1 MNNFEL
7 GEFINGE
14 KVEYSFNI
22 LDTLSESDYAVVAA
36 RFAELVKFC
45 HVVPVRESGVKLAAA
60 LKKYADPNAE
70 MIVVVDFVINS
81 GKAMTKAYIGALADR
96 DRGKYKLSADVM
108 GFALWSLAGQQPQ
121 FCNTMFQLCHEY
133 LEQ

>member
-1 MNNFEL
+1 MFEL
-7 GEFINGE
+7 GNFINSE
-14 KVEYSFNI
+14 KVEYSFKI
-22 LDTLSESDYAVVAA
+22 HDTLTESDYDIVAK

-45 HVVPVRESGVKLAAA
+45 NAVPVRESGEKLAAA
-60 LKKYADPNAE
+60 LRKYEDPNAE

-81 GKAMTKAYIGALADR
+81 GKAMIKSYIGALANR

-108 GFALWSLAGQQPQ
+108 GFAIWSLAGQQPQ
-121 FCNTMFQLCHEY
+121 FCNTMFQICHEY